1 MSRVC
6 AVGAACVFPGVV
18 SASLH
23 AVTFDTI
30 WSSEVRA
37 IHSSRARLRL
47 THLCRADQPIHVRT
61 VVSST
66 LEISPVAVVRD
77 FRFACPGWPLIHLK
91 GRRAH
96 ETLVVAHSSS
106 SRGRHLSPR

>member
-1 MSRVC
+1 MEVRKSC
-6 AVGAACVFPGVV
+6 ARVV

-30 WSSEVRA
+30 CSSEVRA

-47 THLCRADQPIHVRT
+47 THLCRAYQPIHVRT

-66 LEISPVAVVRD
+66 LEISPVAVVLPHGLTD
-77 FRFACPGWPLIHLK
+77 GSAGAFGA
-91 GRRAH
+91 A
-96 ETLVVAHSSS
+96 
-106 SRGRHLSPR
+106 

>member
-1 MSRVC
+1 M
-6 AVGAACVFPGVV
+6 V

-61 VVSST
+61 VVSLT
-66 LEISPVAVVRD
+66 LEISPVAVVLLWYCRAASRTD
-77 FRFACPGWPLIHLK
+77 
-91 GRRAH
+91 RRA
-96 ETLVVAHSSS
+96 
-106 SRGRHLSPR
+106 PRAT